1 MGREFYQSGMEQR
14 LRDLSFRIES
24 IRARLMDSPN
34 DRLKVELAGR
44 LARLEQRRDTVR
56 EKLEALSD
64 QPDSTWEELRA
75 EVEDEWDALVQ
86 DFEER
91 VASLS

>member
-1 MGREFYQSGMEQR
+1 MGRETYQTGMEQR
-14 LRDLSFRIES
+14 LRDLSFRIGS
-24 IRARLMDSPN
+24 IRARLMDSSN

-44 LARLEQRRDTVR
+44 LAMLEHRRDSVH
-56 EKLEALSD
+56 EKLAALSD
-64 QPDSTWEELRA
+64 QPDDTWEELRA